1 MGRLEGKVAFIS
13 GLARGQGRSHAVRLA
28 REGADII
35 GFDVCEDVDTV
46 LYPMSR
52 PDDLEETI
60 ALVEAEDRRIVAEQA
75 DVRDGAR
82 VQEILNRGVE
92 QFGRLDVIVPNAGI
106 VSYNPVW
113 EWTEEQFRAV
123 IDVNLIG
130 VWNVVKAGMPAMI
143 QAANGGSVVFTSS
156 AAGIKAFPNTGAY
169 TAAKHGVIGLMRLVA
184 VEGAPHHI
192 RSNAICPTNVRT
204 GMIENDQTTKLFMP
218 DKPDAT
224 LDDAYEAFQQMN
236 MLPVPWIEASDISD
250 TVAFLAS
257 DEARYITSVV
267 LPVDAGCV
275 EKLGTG

>member
-1 MGRLEGKVAFIS
+1 MGRVSGKVAFIS
-13 GLARGQGRSHAVRLA
+13 GIGRGQGRSHAVRLA

-35 GFDVCEDVDTV
+35 GFDVCSDVDTV
-46 LYPMSR
+46 LYPMST
-52 PDDLEETI
+52 PDDLAETVS
-60 ALVEAEDRRIVAEQA
+60 LVEKEDRRIIAEQA
-75 DVRDGAR
+75 DVRDYAR
-82 VQEILNRGVE
+82 VKEVLDRGFAE
-92 QFGRLDVIVPNAGI
+92 FGQVDIVVPNAGI

-130 VWNVVKAGMPAMI
+130 VWNVVKAALPKVIEGGR
-143 QAANGGSVVFTSS
+143 GGSVVFTSS
-156 AAGIKAFPNTGAY
+156 AAGVKAFPNTGAY

-184 VEGAPHHI
+184 VEGAPHSI

-224 LDDAYEAFQQMN
+224 LDDAYDAFLSMN

-250 TVAFLAS
+250 TVLFLAS
-257 DEARYITSVV
+257 DESKYITSVV

-275 EKLGTG
+275 EKLAAG